1 MGWTR
6 EKESYEIERRERER
20 ERGWVDG
27 LCDVWMCNLEK
38 GRGGLGY
45 K

>member
-6 EKESYEIERRERER
+6 EEESYEIERRER